1 SQTIDFKQEDALSF
15 TQDIVGPAEQRL
27 EVELQLTLS
36 SALADVSM
44 DMDYTVEGVLSGVS
58 LRTLNDLRSET
69 GTLPPGTL
77 KDTLEQALGQVEAAI
92 AEIRNAGNGISID
105 TLYHKLK
112 DIEKAL
118 DKQFI
123 DRVNDCL
130 EISRTDKGRLL
141 VVAKPIEQ
149 RYDYLEYIAS
159 KVRLYARDEVKPQ
172 IASLLRETVL
182 HLTDGNKAAYIRD
195 LEELLARVDQYRG
208 EMIKEEEAD
217 RIREKVDLLLQKI
230 AERGTE
236 NLWGVDLSTTVGGID
251 LDGTLTWESDDYRAP
266 SKDVRTRGLEL
277 GAESAGEGWEI
288 STSYEWEC
296 RDYLDRLKD
305 DDDKITSSVDLSL
318 SCEIDPWETTAS
330 VLFADEFY
338 PNYIDDEI
346 ESDRVTQAIAAI
358 QSLINEVRALGLP
371 AAVEDDLLKELGEEG
386 ALGELV
392 AGDRREAVDQLEDF
406 IDEVYDAKWEV
417 KITGKTAQTLIDRAL
432 SILPRKRMRQLNL
445 PLALDFPFRGGDMT
459 IDVEWER
466 KLYPADSLLDRDTT
480 TGEVAYTREVEI
492 STLTGSLKQEE
503 LTCPHAET
511 KNRFL
516 EEWEIK
522 VETQHECYDLTSRL
536 FQQETTYPHAETKNR
551 FLEEWEIKVETQHEC
566 YDLTSRLF
574 QQETT
579 YPHDAVKDKQV
590 QEGDFTLSFDLTEL
604 GVTAKLTEKVT
615 HYPNDSD
622 KPAYREEDLDL
633 DVSWEIGEGTIQV
646 ELSDEVH
653 RTAFPSADETLV
665 KESRSV
671 DLSWKGDITD
681 DLEICLSSLW
691 KRVVYWEE
699 PEKDSTE
706 LTLEIDFALSI

>member
-1 SQTIDFKQEDALSF
+1 MGSQRDGFFGSFPVIWALFFLLLTLPALSQTIDFKQEDALSF

-58 LRTLNDLRSET
+58 LRTLNDLRNET

-77 KDTLEQALGQVEAAI
+77 KDTLEQALGKVEAAI
-92 AEIRNAGNGISID
+92 AAIGDMADPISIS
-105 TLYHKLK
+105 
-112 DIEKAL
+112 AL
-118 DKQFI
+118 EDE
-123 DRVNDCL
+123 L
-130 EISRTDKGRLL
+130 EIIEDQLDDGVIDPVEDSTGLSRTKVGTLL
-141 VVAKPIEQ
+141 ALAKPIEQ

-217 RIREKVDLLLQKI
+217 RIRYKGDYLLRKVQ
-230 AERGTE
+230 EQGTKH
-236 NLWGVDLSTTVGGID
+236 LWELELSTTVAGFD
-251 LDGTLTWESDDYRAP
+251 LEGALTWGSNDYSAP
-266 SKDVRTRGLEL
+266 SKDVCTTGLEL
-277 GAESAGEGWEI
+277 AAESAGEGWEI
-288 STSYEWEC
+288 SMSYEWEY
-296 RDYLDRLKD
+296 RDYPDRLKN
-305 DDDKITSSVDLSL
+305 DDDKIAHSLDLSL
-318 SCEIDPWETTAS
+318 SREIDPWEMTVS
-330 VLFADEFY
+330 VLFDDAFY

-346 ESDRVTQAIAAI
+346 EPARVAQAIAAI
-358 QSLINEVRALGLP
+358 QSLIDEVRALGLP

-417 KITGKTAQTLIDRAL
+417 KITHKTAQMLIDRAL
-432 SILPRKRMRQLNL
+432 SILPRKRIRQLNV
-445 PLALDFPFRGGDMT
+445 PLALDFPFRSGEVT

-480 TGEVAYTREVEI
+480 TGEVTYTREEEA
-492 STLTGSLKQEE
+492 STFTGSLKQEE
-503 LTCPHAET
+503 L
-511 KNRFL
+511 
-516 EEWEIK
+516 
-522 VETQHECYDLTSRL
+522 
-536 FQQETTYPHAETKNR
+536 TYPHAETKNR
-551 FLEEWEIKVETQHEC
+551 FLEEWEIKVETQHEYC
-566 YDLTSRLF
+566 DLTSRLF

-579 YPHDAVKDKQV
+579 YPHDAVKDKRV
-590 QEGDFTLSFDLTEL
+590 QEGDFALSFDITALD
-604 GVTAKLTEKVT
+604 VTVELTEKVT
-615 HYPNDSD
+615 HYPNDPD
-622 KPAYREEDLDL
+622 KPAYRKTDLDL
-633 DVSWEIGEGTIQV
+633 DASWEIGEGTFQV
-646 ELSDEVH
+646 ELSEEVH

-671 DLSWKGDITD
+671 DLSWEEDITD

>member
-1 SQTIDFKQEDALSF
+1 MGSQQDGFFGSFPVIWALFFLFLTLPALSQTIDFKQEGALSF

-92 AEIRNAGNGISID
+92 AAIGDMADPISIS
-105 TLYHKLK
+105 
-112 DIEKAL
+112 AL
-118 DKQFI
+118 EDG
-123 DRVNDCL
+123 L
-130 EISRTDKGRLL
+130 EIIEDQLDDGVIDPVEDSTGLSRTKVERLL

-217 RIREKVDLLLQKI
+217 RIRDKGDYLLRKVQ
-230 AERGTE
+230 EQGTKHISE
-236 NLWGVDLSTTVGGID
+236 LGLSTTVAGFD
-251 LDGTLTWESDDYRAP
+251 LEGAFCWNSDDYRAP
-266 SKDVRTRGLEL
+266 SKDVCTRGLEL
-277 GAESAGEGWEI
+277 GAESEKEGCALSI
-288 STSYEWEC
+288 SYEWES
-296 RDYLDRLKD
+296 RDYPDRLKN
-305 DDDKITSSVDLSL
+305 DDDKVTSSVDLSL
-318 SCEIDPWETTAS
+318 SREIDPREVTVS
-330 VLFADEFY
+330 VLFDEEFY

-346 ESDRVTQAIAAI
+346 EPARVSQAIAAI
-358 QSLINEVRALGLP
+358 QSLIDEVRALGLP
-371 AAVEDDLLKELGEEG
+371 ADVEDHLLKKLGEEG

-406 IDEVYDAKWEV
+406 IDEVYDAKWKV

-432 SILPRKRMRQLNL
+432 SILPRKRMRQLNV
-445 PLALDFPFRGGDMT
+445 PLALDFPFHDGDMA
-459 IDVEWER
+459 IDVEWEK

-503 LTCPHAET
+503 LTYPHAET
-511 KNRFL
+511 KNRCL
-516 EEWEIK
+516 EEGEIK
-522 VETQHECYDLTSRL
+522 FETQQECCDLTSRL
-536 FQQETTYPHAETKNR
+536 FQQETTY
-551 FLEEWEIKVETQHEC
+551 
-566 YDLTSRLF
+566 S
-574 QQETT
+574 
-579 YPHDAVKDKQV
+579 HDAVKEKQV
-590 QEGDFTLSFDLTEL
+590 QEGDFTLSFDLIPL

-615 HYPNDSD
+615 HYPNDAS

-633 DVSWEIGEGTIQV
+633 DASWEIGEGTIQV
-646 ELSDEVH
+646 ELSEEVH

-699 PEKDSTE
+699 PEKDNTE

>member
-1 SQTIDFKQEDALSF
+1 MGSQRDGFFGSFPVIWALFFLLLTPPAFSQTIDFKQENALSF

-58 LRTLNDLRSET
+58 LRTLNDLRNET

-92 AEIRNAGNGISID
+92 AAIGGAGGGISID
-105 TLYHKLK
+105 LLNNKLK

-118 DKQFI
+118 DDQFI
-123 DRVNDCL
+123 DPVEDSTGL
-130 EISRTDKGRLL
+130 SRTKAGRLL
-141 VVAKPIEQ
+141 ALAKPIEQ

-217 RIREKVDLLLQKI
+217 RIRDKGDYLLRKVQ
-230 AERGTE
+230 EQGTKHISE
-236 NLWGVDLSTTVGGID
+236 LGLSTTVAGFD
-251 LDGTLTWESDDYRAP
+251 LEGAFCWNSDDYRAP
-266 SKDVRTRGLEL
+266 SKDVCTRGLEL
-277 GAESAGEGWEI
+277 GAESEKEGCALSI
-288 STSYEWEC
+288 SYEWES
-296 RDYLDRLKD
+296 RDYPDRLKN
-305 DDDKITSSVDLSL
+305 DDDKVTSSVDLSL
-318 SCEIDPWETTAS
+318 SREIDPREVTVS
-330 VLFADEFY
+330 VLFDEEFY

-346 ESDRVTQAIAAI
+346 EPARVAQAIAAI
-358 QSLINEVRALGLP
+358 QSLIDEVRALGLP
-371 AAVEDDLLKELGEEG
+371 ATVEDDLLKKLGEEG

-406 IDEVYDAKWEV
+406 IDEVYDAKWKV

-432 SILPRKRMRQLNL
+432 SILPRKRMRQLNV
-445 PLALDFPFRGGDMT
+445 PLALDFPFRSGEVT

-480 TGEVAYTREVEI
+480 TGEVTYTREEEA
-492 STLTGSLKQEE
+492 STFTGSLKQEE
-503 LTCPHAET
+503 LTYPHVET

-522 VETQHECYDLTSRL
+522 VETQHECCDLTSRL
-536 FQQETTYPHAETKNR
+536 FQQETTY
-551 FLEEWEIKVETQHEC
+551 
-566 YDLTSRLF
+566 S
-574 QQETT
+574 
-579 YPHDAVKDKQV
+579 HDAVKDKQV
-590 QEGDFTLSFDLTEL
+590 QEGDFALSFDITALD
-604 GVTAKLTEKVT
+604 VTVELTEKVT

-633 DVSWEIGEGTIQV
+633 DASWEIGEGTFQV
-646 ELSDEVH
+646 ELSEEVH
-653 RTAFPSADETLV
+653 RTALPLGGESLT

-671 DLSWKGDITD
+671 DLSWEGDITD
-681 DLEICLSSLW
+681 DLEICLSSSW

-699 PEKDSTE
+699 PEKDNTK

>member
-1 SQTIDFKQEDALSF
+1 MGSQRDGFFGSFPVIWALFFLLLTPPAFSQTIDFKQEDALSF

-217 RIREKVDLLLQKI
+217 RIRDKGDYLLRKVQ
-230 AERGTE
+230 EQGTKHISE
-236 NLWGVDLSTTVGGID
+236 LGLSTTVAGFD
-251 LDGTLTWESDDYRAP
+251 LEGAFCWNSDDYRAP
-266 SKDVRTRGLEL
+266 SKDVCTRGLEL
-277 GAESAGEGWEI
+277 GAESEKEGCALSI
-288 STSYEWEC
+288 SYEWES
-296 RDYLDRLKD
+296 RDYPDRLKN
-305 DDDKITSSVDLSL
+305 DDDKVTSSVDLSL
-318 SCEIDPWETTAS
+318 SREIDPREVTVS
-330 VLFADEFY
+330 VLFDEEFY

-346 ESDRVTQAIAAI
+346 EPARVSQAIAAI
-358 QSLINEVRALGLP
+358 QSLIDEVRALGLP
-371 AAVEDDLLKELGEEG
+371 ADVEDHLLKKLGEEG

-406 IDEVYDAKWEV
+406 IDEVYDAKWKV

-432 SILPRKRMRQLNL
+432 SILPRKRMRQLNV
-445 PLALDFPFRGGDMT
+445 PLALDFPFHDGDMA
-459 IDVEWER
+459 IDVEWEK

-503 LTCPHAET
+503 LTYPHAET
-511 KNRFL
+511 KNRCL
-516 EEWEIK
+516 EEGEIK
-522 VETQHECYDLTSRL
+522 FETQQECCDLTSRL
-536 FQQETTYPHAETKNR
+536 FQQETTY
-551 FLEEWEIKVETQHEC
+551 
-566 YDLTSRLF
+566 S
-574 QQETT
+574 
-579 YPHDAVKDKQV
+579 HDAVKEKQV
-590 QEGDFTLSFDLTEL
+590 QEGDFTLSFDLIPL

-615 HYPNDSD
+615 HYPNDAS

-633 DVSWEIGEGTIQV
+633 DASWEIGEGTIQV
-646 ELSDEVH
+646 ELSEEVH

-699 PEKDSTE
+699 PEKDNTE